1 MIFKEISMDELIP
14 EEKYRIHYR
23 KIVKIGRYAERTPY
37 DYLYFKGKDSIFIP
51 LSLYEPISYY
61 CLFFKPVFQKEKIQ
75 QAMEQRA
82 LILILR
88 KLIGDP
94 FFVLPTSFSF

>member
-1 MIFKEISMDELIP
+1 MQFKEISMDELIP

-23 KIVKIGRYAERTPY
+23 KIVKVGRYAQLTPY
-37 DYLYFKGKDSIFIP
+37 DYLYFKGKDPIFIP

-82 LILILR
+82 LTLILQR
-88 KLIGDP
+88 ILGDP
-94 FFVLPTSFSF
+94 FFHWL

>member
-1 MIFKEISMDELIP
+1 MRFKEISMDELIP
-14 EEKYRIHYR
+14 EEKYRIDYR
-23 KIVKIGRYAERTPY
+23 KTIKIGRYVQLTPY
-37 DYLYFKGKDSIFIP
+37 NYLYFKGKEPIFIP

-82 LILILR
+82 LALILQR
-88 KLIGDP
+88 ILGDP
-94 FFVLPTSFSF
+94 FFKW